1 MLHMFLQDSFLYYFS
16 LKPVNSDDVPRVKSP
31 LKKNRCKGRYPM
43 GVRLSRF
50 CGIPF
55 SSPLGTT
62 IHKRSRTTAINSQ
75 VSYMWQIY
83 MVSFV
88 VLFTFFRTCSLYIQG
103 HGFCIWL
110 FLQFVELCNLYFC
123 LKRALVWTIFVSL
136 GISLVS
142 QS

>member
-1 MLHMFLQDSFLYYFS
+1 MFLQDSFLYYFS
-16 LKPVNSDDVPRVKSP
+16 LKPVNSDDVPRVTSP

-43 GVRLSRF
+43 GVRLSRY

-83 MVSFV
+83 GLICFI
-88 VLFTFFRTCSLYIQG
+88 FTLLRTCSLYIQR
-103 HGFCIWL
+103 HGFSYGYSSSLLSCVICTAVWNEHWFEL
-110 FLQFVELCNLYFC
+110 FLCH
-123 LKRALVWTIFVSL
+123 
-136 GISLVS
+136 
-142 QS
+142 

>member
-43 GVRLSRF
+43 GVRLSRY

-62 IHKRSRTTAINSQ
+62 IYKRSRTTAINSQ
-75 VSYMWQIY
+75 VSYVWQIY
-83 MVSFV
+83 GLICCYFYFPQN
-88 VLFTFFRTCSLYIQG
+88 LQFIYTETW
-103 HGFCIWL
+103 FCIWL
-110 FLQFVELCNLYFC
+110 FGYSSSLLSCVICTS
-123 LKRALVWTIFVSL
+123 VWNKH
-136 GISLVS
+136 
-142 QS
+142 